1 MALCAGSKTWLQW
14 TLFTALQLTYISL
27 NPNHWPLSSEKNA
40 SDLYIVNRG
49 DSNVTSPGSGTF
61 EREFPFALSRWSIST
76 GQPFF
81 FLLYLGELGGLRGRE
96 KGSEGYQREC
106 LLN

>member
-1 MALCAGSKTWLQW
+1 MWAQKLQW

-27 NPNHWPLSSEKNA
+27 NPNRWPLSSQKSA
-40 SDLYIVNRG
+40 SDLYIVNRR
-49 DSNVTSPGSGTF
+49 DSNVTRVWDFQERISLCSLTMVHLYGT
-61 EREFPFALSRWSIST
+61 A
-76 GQPFF
+76 F